1 MGNFFFS
8 CEVTFCSSLTMFI
21 LLSLLTSNGLLLV
34 TGLEETA
41 AMEADP
47 MVEVREAME
56 EARAAME
63 EARVDMEVGRV
74 EVTEATRR

>member
-1 MGNFFFS
+1 MA
-8 CEVTFCSSLTMFI
+8 SSL
-21 LLSLLTSNGLLLV
+21 SLVISHGLLLV

-56 EARAAME
+56 EARAATE
-63 EARVDMEVGRV
+63 VDRVDMEVDRV
-74 EVTEATRR
+74 EDTEATRR